1 MRVVAIIQARMGST
15 RLPGKVLRDIGG
27 MPMLARVVRRVQR
40 AKLVEQVVV
49 ATSTENSDV
58 PIIEACA
65 SLGVQVTR
73 GSETDVLDRY
83 YQAARRSHA
92 EAVVRI
98 TADCPLIDPGVMDQV
113 IAAFLKQRP
122 DYASNIITRT
132 YPRGLDT
139 EVLTIMALERTWKEA
154 IEPYQRVHVTPY
166 FYQNPQLF
174 RLLAVTSTQDYS
186 QQRWTVDTAEDL
198 AFVREIYRQLGNR
211 DDFTWCEV
219 LALIQSDPT
228 LAEMNTDIHQK
239 ALHEG

>member
-40 AKLVEQVVV
+40 AKLIEQVVV
-49 ATSTENSDV
+49 ATSTEDSDA

-83 YQAARRSHA
+83 YQAAQRSHA

-113 IAAFLKQRP
+113 IAAFLDKRP

-139 EVLTIMALERTWKEA
+139 EVMMMTALERAWKAASES
-154 IEPYQRVHVTPY
+154 YQRIHVTPY

-174 RLLAVTSTQDYS
+174 HLLAVTGDEDYS
-186 QQRWTVDTAEDL
+186 QQRWTVDTVEDL
-198 AFVREIYRQLGNR
+198 TFVQEIYSRMGNR
-211 DDFTWCEV
+211 DDFTWREV
-219 LALIQSDPT
+219 LTLIQDNPM
-228 LAEMNTDIHQK
+228 LVKMNADIRQK
-239 ALHEG
+239 SLHEG